1 MNELAAS
8 DTPKGSRR
16 AVFNDDE
23 YISRGLDAASACLDI
38 PRVFVDAACACL
50 DVPCDLA
57 LDAALASLDAASA
70 RLDVSSA
77 FVDAACAW
85 LDVPFDLALDA
96 ALASLDTPSV
106 FLVWGCGCGGVAGPL
121 PLSLLARACL
131 VGASGGLAAPVW
143 RRARPG
149 VVGHDNA
156 AAPDGPPLSR

>member
-57 LDAALASLDAASA
+57 LDAALASLD
-70 RLDVSSA
+70 
-77 FVDAACAW
+77 
-85 LDVPFDLALDA
+85 
-96 ALASLDTPSV
+96 TPSV

-131 VGASGGLAAPVW
+131 VGASGGLAAPLW
-143 RRARPG
+143 RFRKCLTKRFTNTG
-149 VVGHDNA
+149 
-156 AAPDGPPLSR
+156 